1 VTSKNP
7 GLDDRNDTSKTAT
20 PATPGVQ
27 TAGGNATQRDAGG
40 GQYARDDGVQGEG
53 NYEAAR
59 KYDEAQRKFVES
71 GRVDEAA
78 KAAAPRSPQE
88 EREMQDAE
96 REGKSHRK
104 SDER

>member
-1 VTSKNP
+1 M
-7 GLDDRNDTSKTAT
+7 
-20 PATPGVQ
+20 
-27 TAGGNATQRDAGG
+27 
-40 GQYARDDGVQGEG
+40 QGEG

-59 KYDEAQRKFVES
+59 EYGEAQRKFVES

>member
-1 VTSKNP
+1 MTSTP
-7 GLDDRNDTSKTAT
+7 DDSDDRNNSSSSAPDGQSGANAIPKTGQAI
-20 PATPGVQ
+20 
-27 TAGGNATQRDAGG
+27 GG
-40 GQYARDDGVQGEG
+40 GQYARHDGVQGEG
-53 NYEAAR
+53 NYDAAR
-59 KYDEAQRKFVES
+59 EYDEAQRKFVES

-78 KAAAPRSPQE
+78 RAAAPKSPQE